1 MHGGYYNV
9 YWYLLLAMLQSSC
22 VVAGGH
28 LWLSWYHLPSCKWW
42 ISDQQ
47 HMLTAHCPLQANL
60 IPTQFTVLKGG
71 SKHFLQPG
79 WSIGNLMA
87 NNLGWIRLL
96 NKFIF
101 KFFLLSLNMW
111 LKPTI
116 VSVAEAVPPHC
127 TGRNLLN
134 YIHHISRRP
143 GSNQIHNFIIYN
155 RSNIHR
161 RT

>member
-1 MHGGYYNV
+1 MSIIIRSIRLHGGYYNV

-71 SKHFLQPG
+71 SKIVQL
-79 WSIGNLMA
+79 SGNFMA
-87 NNLGWIRLL
+87 KIILIPL
-96 NKFIF
+96 NIIE
-101 KFFLLSLNMW
+101 LSLYSWFFPPPEYVTKVNYC
-111 LKPTI
+111 
-116 VSVAEAVPPHC
+116 VS
-127 TGRNLLN
+127 
-134 YIHHISRRP
+134 SRGCSSTLYRL
-143 GSNQIHNFIIYN
+143 
-155 RSNIHR
+155 
-161 RT
+161 